1 MAGKVPVGW
10 GFGDAWGV
18 RWFWRRKK
26 KVAEEEEPRRRRRAD
41 RDEVKELRA
50 KLTSQGYTIHH

>member
-1 MAGKVPVGW
+1 L
-10 GFGDAWGV
+10 
-18 RWFWRRKK
+18 WRRKK
-26 KVAEEEEPRRRRRAD
+26 KAADDEEPRRRRRAD